1 MSYLSITCKHFDV
14 QGFWFPFRYVKGN
27 PCNKFHW
34 EKLQSPDKVTDA
46 LFNLMVHKQDI
57 NLQLTRIQPFFA
69 CCLFSMEFLW
79 LH

>member
-1 MSYLSITCKHFDV
+1 MSYLSSTCKHFDV

-46 LFNLMVHKQDI
+46 LFNLMIHKQDI
-57 NLQLTRIQPFFA
+57 NLQLTRILLFFA
-69 CCLFSMEFLW
+69 CCLFSMAFLW